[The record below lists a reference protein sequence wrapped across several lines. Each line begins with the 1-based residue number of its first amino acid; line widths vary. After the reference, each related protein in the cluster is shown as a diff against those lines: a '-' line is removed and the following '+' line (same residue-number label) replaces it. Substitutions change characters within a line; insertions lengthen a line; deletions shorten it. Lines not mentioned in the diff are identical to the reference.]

1 MPSLQSQQAT
11 EEKMETIEEVLEE
24 LVLDAVISVLIKISE
39 RSQVFAKQYRPWKC
53 YRTDCEKRDDIP
65 F

>member
-1 MPSLQSQQAT
+1 MPSLETQQAT
-11 EEKMETIEEVLEE
+11 EEKMDTIEEVLEE
-24 LVLDAVISVLIKISE
+24 LLLDAIISILLKFSE
-39 RSQVFAKQYRPWKC
+39 RNQVLVKQYRPWNC

>member
-1 MPSLQSQQAT
+1 MD
-11 EEKMETIEEVLEE
+11 TIEEVLEE
-24 LVLDAVISVLIKISE
+24 LLLDAIISVLLKISE
-39 RSQVFAKQYRPWKC
+39 RNQVLVKQYRPWNC

>member
-1 MPSLQSQQAT
+1 MPSLQNEQAI
-11 EEKMETIEEVLEE
+11 EEKMGTFEEILEQ
-24 LVLDAVISVLIKISE
+24 LILDAFISVAIKLSE
-39 RSQVFAKQYRPWKC
+39 RNELFAKQYRPWKC

>member
-1 MPSLQSQQAT
+1 MPSLQNEQAI
-11 EEKMETIEEVLEE
+11 EEKMGTIEEILEQII
-24 LVLDAVISVLIKISE
+24 LDTFISVLIKLSE
-39 RSQVFAKQYRPWKC
+39 RNELFAKQYRPWKC

>member
-1 MPSLQSQQAT
+1 MTSLETQQAI
-11 EEKMETIEEVLEE
+11 EEKMDTIEEVLEE
-24 LVLDAVISVLIKISE
+24 LLLDAIISVLLKISE
-39 RSQVFAKQYRPWKC
+39 RNQVLVKQYRPWKC